1 MPNFSIVHEMQKRHT
16 PDASRRLRRSARDG
30 WASRAGFYLVPF
42 PSEAWRASTKI
53 CNGLMR
59 WILAPRQQ
67 LDPFN
72 MESTPRALCQTRRVG
87 LSGCLCTAA
96 HGAPDSRRTRG
107 RAYLVMR
114 QTLPFCMQGSLLLF
128 SMDTHNR
135 RMICAHENTS

>member
-1 MPNFSIVHEMQKRHT
+1 MKCKNGT
-16 PDASRRLRRSARDG
+16 PPTPAGASEGLHKT
-30 WASRAGFYLVPF
+30 AGLLELGSTVYLVPF